1 MKFTF
6 EELIQRISPK
16 LNGIT
21 HRLNGHFTFFND
33 EDLYQEAMEHLWI
46 EYSLGKLSDKTDSY
60 ILQGCFFHL
69 KNHIRTAMDKVKLTS
84 IDQVGEDGYNAVED
98 MLYIEDHSAEQA
110 TDAAIIYEKIEK
122 LMLTAREKEV
132 MALLMEGLTL
142 REAGSRLGISHVMVL
157 KIRRHLEKKC
167 AGLIKMRK
175 NGYSETSSEKF
186 QN

>member
-1 MKFTF
+1 MVISMKLTF

-46 EYSLGKLSDKTDSY
+46 EYGLGKLSDKTDSY

-69 KNHIRTAMDKVKLTS
+69 KNHIRTAIDKVKFTS
-84 IDQVGEDGYNAVED
+84 IDQPPEDGCNAVED
-98 MLYIEDHSAEQA
+98 MLYVEDRSAEQA
-110 TDAAIIYEKIEK
+110 TDAAIINEKIEK
-122 LMLTAREKEV
+122 LTLTGREKEV

-157 KIRRHLEKKC
+157 KIRKRLEKKC
-167 AGLIKMRK
+167 AGLIKIRK
-175 NGYSETSSEKF
+175 MGY